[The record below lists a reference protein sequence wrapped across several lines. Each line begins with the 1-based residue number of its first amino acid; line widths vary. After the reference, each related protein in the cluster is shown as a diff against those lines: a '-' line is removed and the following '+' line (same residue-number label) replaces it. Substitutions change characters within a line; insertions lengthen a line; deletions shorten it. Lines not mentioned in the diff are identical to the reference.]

1 MYLLLDL
8 IKMFMLLM
16 YKRSFPMSD
25 DMTLFDQSL
34 CFILIVG
41 LPITDVQYVNILTET
56 CSNLLGTVVRWSFSS
71 SELLVL

>member
-1 MYLLLDL
+1 
-8 IKMFMLLM
+8 MFMLLM